1 MFDSLDDQMKADLNK
16 ESTPQQRMIRWAAVA
31 VASVVLF
38 GGLILGVGYLS

>member
-16 ESTPQQRMIRWAAVA
+16 ESTSRERLIRYVAVA

-38 GGLILGVGYLS
+38 GGLVFGVSYLS